1 MFLVNIL
8 MLHVVIIYLANGR
21 NACMLPY
28 NAIKF
33 TVTYAVIKTMFKNEV
48 EVYWFPQKHNGA

>member
-8 MLHVVIIYLANGR
+8 MLHVVIINLANGR

-28 NAIKF
+28 YAIKL
-33 TVTYAVIKTMFKNEV
+33 TVTYAVIKTLFKNE
-48 EVYWFPQKHNGA
+48 EGVYWFPQKHNSA

>member
-21 NACMLPY
+21 NACILPY

-33 TVTYAVIKTMFKNEV
+33 TVTYAVIKTLFKNEV
-48 EVYWFPQKHNGA
+48 ELY